1 MESQGHTDA
10 RGLNRSIQA
19 VWPSLAIKVHLAQLG
34 TFRSTVN
41 HGLTELRDES
51 EIKSPDHRSSL
62 EPREPVWLAACE
74 AVNGGTGPW

>member
-34 TFRSTVN
+34 TFRSTVD
-41 HGLTELRDES
+41 HGPTEL
-51 EIKSPDHRSSL
+51 PD
-62 EPREPVWLAACE
+62 
-74 AVNGGTGPW
+74 G